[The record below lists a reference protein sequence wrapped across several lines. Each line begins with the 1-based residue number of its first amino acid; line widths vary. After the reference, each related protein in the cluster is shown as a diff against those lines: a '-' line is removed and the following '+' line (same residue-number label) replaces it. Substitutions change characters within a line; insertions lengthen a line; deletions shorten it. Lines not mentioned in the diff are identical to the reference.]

1 MASSWPWRPQSA
13 TLDGQEQIP
22 IIRVYDQLLFSCKVV
37 SNSFVT
43 PRTVALQVPLSL
55 RFPMQEY
62 WSGFPFPSPGDLCNP
77 GIELMSLALAGGF
90 FITELP
96 GKSLWSEL

>member
-1 MASSWPWRPQSA
+1 
-13 TLDGQEQIP
+13 
-22 IIRVYDQLLFSCKVV
+22 
-37 SNSFVT
+37 
-43 PRTVALQVPLSL
+43 
-55 RFPMQEY
+55 MQEY

>member
-1 MASSWPWRPQSA
+1 MASSWPRRPQSA

-22 IIRVYDQLLFSCKVV
+22 IIRVYGQLLRSCKVV

-77 GIELMSLALAGGF
+77 GIELTSLALAGGF
-90 FITELP
+90 FTTELLR
-96 GKSLWSEL
+96 KSLWSEL